1 MTQSP
6 SPPWNITTKAIV
18 AVSALALFCLLA
30 WVFRG
35 LLQQVVLAALL
46 AYLLHPLISLIDR
59 RTPLNRVSVVLLVYL
74 ALALLVVATFFL
86 VGVTTFQQVV
96 DLSGRLPGWFDDAV
110 AQLQV
115 LMTQLPETLMVGP
128 LPIPVASLLPQLP
141 GWEEVLGQA
150 FSLIQPIFSRG
161 GSLAA
166 NVVTGTVAV
175 LGQIVLIFMISIY
188 IANDIPRIGGMIANV
203 AHKPGYRQDAERLT
217 SSVSQVWAAYM
228 RGQALLAL
236 LIFVLVSVVLGALG
250 VDNAL
255 GLGLLSGAMEFLP
268 LLGPLVGAGAAIL
281 VAFFQSSQSFGMTP
295 LQFALVVT
303 VAMILIQQIEN
314 TLLVPR
320 IVGGALNL
328 HPLLVMVSVVMGA
341 SLAGL
346 LGAIL
351 AAPVVASLR
360 ILGDY
365 AWHKMLDLPPF
376 PDEGDSEQEE
386 ENRSESATARTPH
399 TSHFSLLTP
408 QIYPLSFEP
417 VFKDYIWGG
426 RNLQTKLGR
435 ALPAGAVAESW
446 EIAAHPNGQT
456 TVAAGPLA
464 GYTLGALQERLGER
478 LLGQAAA
485 SGNFPLLIKLLDANR
500 WLSVQVHPDDAYAH
514 EHAGEPGKTELWII
528 LHAEPGA
535 ELIYGLKAGVDRER
549 LAQAAAT
556 GAIERMLHRV
566 PIRAGD
572 AVYLPAGTVHALGPG
587 AIVAEIQQ
595 NSDTTYRLYDWG
607 RAAADGHPRPLHLQQ
622 ALDVIDWR
630 VVEPEIARPP
640 LLSAPDGWAREI
652 LSDLRTIGG
661 GAASTLHAAA
671 DATTTSPARASFEP
685 SRIPPFKVERLT
697 GKAGS
702 LWSDICAGDA
712 FQIWAALSGRA
723 TLRWAG
729 APVELP
735 AISWLLL
742 PAALGAFEIQAESD
756 SVLLRIQ

>member
-1 MTQSP
+1 MTKSA
-6 SPPWNITTKAIV
+6 SPPWSTTTKAIV
-18 AVSALALFCLLA
+18 AVSALALFCLLV

-46 AYLLHPLISLIDR
+46 AYLLHPLISFIDR
-59 RTPLNRVSVVLLVYL
+59 RTPVNRVGVVLLVYL
-74 ALALLVVATFFL
+74 ALALLVVATFSR
-86 VGVTTFQQVV
+86 VGITTFQQAV

-115 LMTQLPETLMVGP
+115 LLTQLPQALTVGP
-128 LPIPVASLLPQLP
+128 LEVPFASLLPQLP

-150 FSLIQPIFSRG
+150 FGYIQPIFSRG

-166 NVVTGTVAV
+166 SVVTGTVAV
-175 LGQIVLIFMISIY
+175 LGQIALIFIISIY
-188 IANDIPRIGGMIANV
+188 LAIDIPRFRGMIANV

-217 SSVSQVWAAYM
+217 SSISQVWAAYM

-236 LIFVLVSVVLGALG
+236 VIFALVSIVLGALG

-268 LLGPLVGAGAAIL
+268 LLGPFVGAGAAVL
-281 VAFFQSSQSFGMTP
+281 VALFQSSQSFGLTP
-295 LQFALVVT
+295 VQFALAVA

-320 IVGGALNL
+320 IVGRALNL
-328 HPLLVMVSVVMGA
+328 HPLLVLVSVIMGA

-365 AWHKMLDLPPF
+365 AWLKMLDLPPF
-376 PDEGDSEQEE
+376 GDEDESEEVANRRETRAGPPDSTGGSPTSPAQPPILK
-386 ENRSESATARTPH
+386 PH
-399 TSHFSLLTP
+399 
-408 QIYPLSFEP
+408 IYPLAFEP
-417 VFKDYIWGG
+417 VYKDYIWGG
-426 RNLQTKLGR
+426 RNLETKLGR
-435 ALPAGAVAESW
+435 ALPAGIVAESW

-456 TVAAGPLA
+456 KVAAGPLA
-464 GYTLGALQERLGER
+464 GYTLGALQAQLGQR
-478 LLGQAAA
+478 LLGQDVDAG
-485 SGNFPLLIKLLDANR
+485 SFPLLIKVIDANR
-500 WLSVQVHPDDAYAH
+500 WLSVQVHPDDVYAQ
-514 EHAGEPGKTELWII
+514 EHAGELGKTELWII

-535 ELIYGLKAGVDRER
+535 ELIYGLKSGVTPEQFS
-549 LAQAAAT
+549 QAAAN
-556 GAIERMLHRV
+556 GLIEPLLHRV
-566 PIRAGD
+566 SIRAGD

-587 AIVAEIQQ
+587 TIIAEIQQ

-607 RAAADGHPRPLHLQQ
+607 RSGADGQSRPLHVQQ

-640 LLSAPDGWAREI
+640 VLSSPDGWVREI

-661 GAASTLHAAA
+661 SVSNLL
-671 DATTTSPARASFEP
+671 ATGGVATACPYFQ
-685 SRIPPFKVERLT
+685 VERLT
-697 GKAGS
+697 GRPGAV
-702 LWSDICAGDA
+702 WSDICAGDA

-723 TLRWAG
+723 SLHWAG
-729 APVELP
+729 APVELG
-735 AISWLLL
+735 AVSWLLL
-742 PAALGAFEIQAESD
+742 PAALGAFEVRAESD
-756 SVLLRIQ
+756 CVLLRIQ